1 MKPHLLFDFTV
12 DKSTNAVFVNREFDA
27 GITLVWDAFTK
38 QEILDQWWAPK
49 PWVSKTK
56 SMDFKVGGRRF
67 YAMVSP
73 EGQEHWSI
81 QDYTSINPVAQF
93 RYQDAFADKDGN
105 LNNNLPGAEWELN
118 FTETNGTTTVKITV
132 QHKTAAGLEQ
142 IIQMGFKEG
151 FTMTLNELAILLQQL
166 KK

>member
-1 MKPHLLFDFTV
+1 MKNNLLFDFTV
-12 DKSTNAVFVNREFDA
+12 DKTNNRVLVNREFA
-27 GITLVWDAFTK
+27 AELSLVWDAFTK

-56 SMDFKVGGRRF
+56 HMDFKVGGRRF

-73 EGQEHWSI
+73 EGQEHWCI
-81 QDYTSINPVAQF
+81 QDFTSINPKTNF
-93 RYQDAFADKDGN
+93 KYFDAFADKDEN
-105 LNNNLPGAEWELN
+105 INSELPGADWDLN
-118 FTETNGTTTVKITV
+118 FDEHNGTTTVKITV
-132 QHKTAAGLEQ
+132 QHKTLADLEQ

-151 FTMTLNELAILLQQL
+151 FTMTLNDLEILLQHI